1 MKVYSFSKQE
11 SVVNNNGNIKRYKRV
26 VQHNGKK
33 GIEQVEKDGKVKTRR
48 FKVKN
53 NKRNNTNNCK
63 TALPLILGLK
73 RRNNKSKNAK
83 GITKRRKRRK
93 KTRGIKKNKKNK
105 TQKNKKIKRKV
116 KKNDKGFWEKL
127 FF

>member
-11 SVVNNNGNIKRYKRV
+11 SVVTKNGNIKKYKRV
-26 VQHNGKK
+26 VQHDGKK

-53 NKRNNTNNCK
+53 NRRNNAKCK
-63 TALPLILGLK
+63 SILPGILGLK
-73 RRNNKSKNAK
+73 RLKRKSSKAK
-83 GITKRRKRRK
+83 GVTKRKKLKKRRRKRL
-93 KTRGIKKNKKNK
+93 T
-105 TQKNKKIKRKV
+105 RKV
-116 KKNDKGFWEKL
+116 KRNDKGFWERL

>member
-11 SVVNNNGNIKRYKRV
+11 SVVNNNGNIKKYKRV
-26 VQHNGKK
+26 VQHDGKK

-53 NKRNNTNNCK
+53 NKRNNK
-63 TALPLILGLK
+63 GKSILPGVLALK

-83 GITKRRKRRK
+83 GITKKRK
-93 KTRGIKKNKKNK
+93 KTKRIKGNKKNK
-105 TQKNKKIKRKV
+105 TKRNKKKIKRKE
-116 KKNDKGFWEKL
+116 KKNDKGFWERL

>member
-26 VQHNGKK
+26 VQHDGKK

-53 NKRNNTNNCK
+53 NKRKNGSKCK
-63 TALPLILGLK
+63 TILPSILALK
-73 RRNNKSKNAK
+73 KRNNKSKNAK
-83 GITKRRKRRK
+83 GITKRRKKTK
-93 KTRGIKKNKKNK
+93 KIKRNKKNK
-105 TQKNKKIKRKV
+105 TKKNKKLKRKV
-116 KKNDKGFWEKL
+116 IKRNDKGFWERL

>member
-11 SVVNNNGNIKRYKRV
+11 SIVNQNGNIKKYKRV
-26 VQHNGKK
+26 VQHDGKK

-53 NKRNNTNNCK
+53 NKRNSRNSRNCK
-63 TALPLILGLK
+63 TIMPGILGL
-73 RRNNKSKNAK
+73 RILNKKSNKAK
-83 GITKRRKRRK
+83 GVTKRRKNKKKRRRRLTRK
-93 KTRGIKKNKKNK
+93 KV
-105 TQKNKKIKRKV
+105 KR
-116 KKNDKGFWEKL
+116 NDKGFWEKL